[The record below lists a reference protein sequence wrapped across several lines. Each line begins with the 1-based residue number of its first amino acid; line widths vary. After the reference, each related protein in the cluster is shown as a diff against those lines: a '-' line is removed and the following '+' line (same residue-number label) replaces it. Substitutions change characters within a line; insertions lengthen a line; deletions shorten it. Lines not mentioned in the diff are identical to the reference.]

1 MNLNKSQILNYLIII
16 SSFWAAV
23 IVGISK
29 FLSKSWVENSFGE
42 TIKQFLI
49 KILNFID
56 FLSKAIR
63 ENIEEKD
70 E

>member
-1 MNLNKSQILNYLIII
+1 MNLNKNQILNYLIII

-29 FLSKSWVENSFGE
+29 FLAKSWVENNFGE

-56 FLSKAIR
+56 FLSKVIR
-63 ENIEEKD
+63 ENVEEKD

>member
-16 SSFWAAV
+16 SSFWSAV

-29 FLSKSWVENSFGE
+29 FLSKSWVENNFGE

-56 FLSKAIR
+56 FLSKVIR
-63 ENIEEKD
+63 ENIEEND

>member
-1 MNLNKSQILNYLIII
+1 MNLNKNQILNYLIII

-29 FLSKSWVENSFGE
+29 FLAKSWVENNFGE
-42 TIKQFLI
+42 TIRQFLI

-56 FLSKAIR
+56 FLSKTIR
-63 ENIEEKD
+63 ESIGEKV

>member
-29 FLSKSWVENSFGE
+29 FLSKSWVENNFGE

-56 FLSKAIR
+56 FLSKVIR
-63 ENIEEKD
+63 ENVEEKD

>member
-29 FLSKSWVENSFGE
+29 FLSKSWVENNFGE

-56 FLSKAIR
+56 FLSRVIR